1 MLNETLG
8 LPVLG
13 SVNMVWTT
21 EQVRAR
27 KVRNVSFALTLSGLL
42 LTFSLV
48 LALYQFNIE
57 LLPRLAQTLNL
68 A

>member
-1 MLNETLG
+1 MLSDNLG
-8 LPVLG
+8 LAVLG
-13 SVNMVWTT
+13 SVNMVWTS

-42 LTFSLV
+42 LTFGIVLV
-48 LALYQFNIE
+48 LYQFNIE
-57 LLPRLAQTLNL
+57 LLPRLAQSLRL